1 MDLQDAR
8 EQLEQMCRE
17 IDAASATLLAEGAGE
32 SSEISH
38 SDQHP
43 GDTAGELTD
52 ADNQTALLENVAG
65 QKAQVVAA
73 LARLDA
79 GTYGTCTD
87 CGETIPAARLEIR
100 PEAARCIVDQEKAE
114 AAGLV

>member
-17 IDAASATLLAEGAGE
+17 IDATSATLLAEGAGE

-38 SDQHP
+38 TDQHP

-52 ADNQTALLENVAG
+52 ADSQAALLENAAG
-65 QKAQVVAA
+65 QKTQVLAA

-79 GTYGTCTD
+79 GTYGTCID
-87 CGETIPAARLEIR
+87 CGQPIGAARLEVR